1 VMHERAISV
10 NLDPEIEA
18 DCIHDLS
25 QHCSDLTAKSEV
37 HRVIIVAILIPPYAS
52 MGGYLVYCV
61 CFLFVCLSGYRFLSV
76 GKR

>member
-1 VMHERAISV
+1 MVEVRRVMHERAISV

-37 HRVIIVAILIPPYAS
+37 RRVIIVAVFIPPTTIQ
-52 MGGYLVYCV
+52 
-61 CFLFVCLSGYRFLSV
+61 
-76 GKR
+76 